1 MSAAAAAAKSGT
13 RSILQQAS
21 KHWPH
26 ASPTLTVRVSLSLY
40 IYIYRIELL
49 SLWRTHTR
57 CMFLTLIPSFPHGR
71 HTPYVESRSQCI
83 QIGHWSGT

>member
-26 ASPTLTVRVSLSLY
+26 TSPTLTVRVSLSLY
-40 IYIYRIELL
+40 IEIL
-49 SLWRTHTR
+49 SLWCTHTR
-57 CMFLTLIPSFPHGR
+57 RMFLTLIPSFPHGR